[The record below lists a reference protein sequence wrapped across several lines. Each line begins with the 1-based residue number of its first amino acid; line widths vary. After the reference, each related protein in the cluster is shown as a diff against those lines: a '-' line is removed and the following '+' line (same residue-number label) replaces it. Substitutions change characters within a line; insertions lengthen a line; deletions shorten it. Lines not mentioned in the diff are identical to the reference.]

1 MESGVPITNKT
12 MSYDR
17 AKPIR
22 IAGQRNVGTWRVNS
36 GIKVTRRSDGNAL
49 HRSIRW
55 ADSVELKMTRT
66 AIVGR
71 WCPIGIE
78 NPDGA
83 IHVVIRQ
90 AICFYVHASG
100 EVNLG
105 VDLSSACRYISVDW
119 PPFGKARTPD

>member
-1 MESGVPITNKT
+1 

-17 AKPIR
+17 AIPIG
-22 IAGQRNVGTWRVNS
+22 IAGQRNVATWRVNT

-55 ADSVELKMTRT
+55 ADSVELKMTRP
-66 AIVGR
+66 AKVDR
-71 WCPIGIE
+71 RCPIRIE

-90 AICFYVHASG
+90 ITCFYVHASG

-105 VDLSSACRYISVDW
+105 VDPCADGDRADIAGFCTSRSHDDSNVRLNRHEC
-119 PPFGKARTPD
+119 